1 MLLLSSRWISI
12 FRFHYF
18 YLRNDPSLRNHSFVY
33 KILWVI
39 AVDCMPHD
47 AASLI
52 LLRANCFYYFSLL
65 LLFFT
70 NQFIHSVSQSVTYF
84 VESIHWIEWALSIQ
98 SQQIERKKWNFLN
111 AVIPLGYFFKFS
123 LLLFLFFG
131 IFHFILSVFFFHFEF
146 HGFNNILYTLQHL
159 MTQKYCVTLP
169 QIDLFFWFYDV
180 NFSIM
185 PSNGRDTGFLFFVY
199 DQIVQLF
206 QLFQLLPN
214 ILWFF
219 VFLSYIIVSIT
230 CKLVL
235 NGLKVLSHCA
245 HNEHKHVFIKKL
257 SFSMEIYSSK
267 QMIHSS

>member
-1 MLLLSSRWISI
+1 MRS
-12 FRFHYF
+12 FR
-18 YLRNDPSLRNHSFVY
+18 LV
-33 KILWVI
+33 
-39 AVDCMPHD
+39 
-47 AASLI
+47 
-52 LLRANCFYYFSLL
+52 
-65 LLFFT
+65 FF
-70 NQFIHSVSQSVTYF
+70 
-84 VESIHWIEWALSIQ
+84 L
-98 SQQIERKKWNFLN
+98 
-111 AVIPLGYFFKFS
+111 FKFS

-159 MTQKYCVTLP
+159 VTQKYCVTLP
-169 QIDLFFWFYDV
+169 QIDLFFWFYNF

-199 DQIVQLF
+199 DQIV

-235 NGLKVLSHCA
+235 NGFKSAITLRTHWTQTCFNKKNCHFQWKFIFQNKWSTRIKNGLK
-245 HNEHKHVFIKKL
+245 
-257 SFSMEIYSSK
+257 
-267 QMIHSS
+267 